1 MTDPAPKMPALPT
14 APFVFVTVGTDH
26 HPFDRLIDACEEW
39 ARSSGFEYFI
49 QTGASRPVDAAHGAP
64 YLPYP
69 AMAEAMARARAVV
82 SHGGPATIMLARQNR
97 QIPIVVPRD
106 PERGEHVDG
115 HQQEFSRWMAA
126 RDQVVIAEST
136 DELRVRLD
144 TAAAD
149 EHAYRIGTAND
160 ATQAAVA
167 TFSELVD
174 DLIERKRRS

>member
-1 MTDPAPKMPALPT
+1 MPELPT
-14 APFVFVTVGTDH
+14 EPFVFVTVGTDH
-26 HPFDRLIDACEEW
+26 HPFDRLVEACEEW
-39 ARSSGFEYFI
+39 ARAAGFGYFI
-49 QTGASRPVDAAHGAP
+49 QTGASRPVDATHGAP

-97 QIPIVVPRD
+97 QIPLVVPRD

-126 RDQVVIAEST
+126 RDQIVIAETT
-136 DELRVRLD
+136 DELCRRLD
-144 TAAAD
+144 IAVAD
-149 EHAYRIGTAND
+149 ENIYRIGTEND

-167 TFSELVD
+167 TFSELVN
-174 DLIERKRRS
+174 DLIERRRRS